1 MKKTAALCFAA
12 LMSFVSLSF
21 AYPSE
26 QLAAETAPVGTAIV
40 PMSKTVNPGTTI
52 VPVSASEQL
61 GSELSKMFKE
71 GAAKL
76 DAPRPK
82 AEPTEGSAVA
92 GNGVMPAGGRT
103 LNVMAYSYCIHG
115 YTASGRATAPGI
127 VAVDPRVIPMGSK
140 LYIPGYGWGVAADTG
155 GAIMGNKIDVW
166 FPTLGQ
172 CYQWGVKPVT
182 IKVFP
187 KGT

>member
-1 MKKTAALCFAA
+1 MKKTAILCFAA
-12 LMSFVSLSF
+12 LMSFVTLSF
-21 AYPSE
+21 AEPPLE
-26 QLAAETAPVGTAIV
+26 LAAETAPVGAAIV
-40 PMSKTVNPGTTI
+40 PMSKAVQPGTITP
-52 VPVSASEQL
+52 PVSSSEQL

-76 DAPRPK
+76 DPPRPK
-82 AEPTEGSAVA
+82 AEPAEAGAVA
-92 GNGVMPAGGRT
+92 GNGVVPAGGRS

-155 GAIMGNKIDVW
+155 GAIVGNKIDVW

-187 KGT
+187 K